1 MAQYNVVKRNF
12 KKQLKVGTKV
22 TSYSCRKQIKIRVAT
37 LITLQCFYDEGK
49 ISEWKL
55 NISLVKLQAC

>member
-49 ISEWKL
+49 ISE
-55 NISLVKLQAC
+55 